1 VGRFG
6 EHRAS
11 GKEVNT
17 VWAKRA
23 KDLLAAFIVGNGVL
37 DLIAPHERSSM
48 WQVGPEGMRKAALWL
63 AEHPTATRLRGIVRV
78 GIGLWLALR
87 QYRQAPQ
94 HWYQRWFSQYR
105 LGGGGWLAPL
115 GFVLAILLLAAAIY
129 GRSRSKSARK
139 KKGKFV
145 PTIARV
151 TELSATSEESFE
163 DAINQGVKRA
173 TSTLRNVESAWI
185 KDMNVMIENNEVAA
199 YKVNMAITFVLEEG
213 ERAG

>member
-1 VGRFG
+1 M
-6 EHRAS
+6 
-11 GKEVNT
+11 
-17 VWAKRA
+17 WDKRA
-23 KDLLAAFIVGNGVL
+23 KDLLAAFILGNGVL
-37 DLIAPHERSSM
+37 DLIAPHERYSM

-78 GIGLWLALR
+78 AIGLWLALK

-94 HWYQRWFSQYR
+94 QHWYQRWLSQYR
-105 LGGGGWLAPL
+105 LLGGGWLAPL
-115 GFVLAILLLAAAIY
+115 GFVVAILLLAAALFY
-129 GRSRSKSARK
+129 GRTRSKAARK

-163 DAINQGVKRA
+163 DAIDRGIKRA

-199 YKVNMAITFVLEEG
+199 YKVNMAITFFLEEG
-213 ERAG
+213 ERPG

>member
-1 VGRFG
+1 
-6 EHRAS
+6 
-11 GKEVNT
+11 
-17 VWAKRA
+17 VWDKRT
-23 KDLLAAFIVGNGVL
+23 KDLFAAFIVGNGVL
-37 DLIAPHERSSM
+37 DFIAPHERYSM

-105 LGGGGWLAPL
+105 LGRGWQAPL

-129 GRSRSKSARK
+129 GRRMSKSAR

-163 DAINQGVKRA
+163 DAINQGIKRA

-213 ERAG
+213 ERPG